1 VVPCRKSRFPR
12 WRQAT
17 RMPREDLTAPEFHKA
32 LLSGAVAF
40 SELFDHPD
48 VAIHV
53 PASDGDMT
61 PIGGGQS

>member
-1 VVPCRKSRFPR
+1 
-12 WRQAT
+12 
-17 RMPREDLTAPEFHKA
+17 MPREDLTAPEFHKA